1 MKGLACGRRE
11 SEVVVL
17 HRVVVGVAQHSW
29 VRKRAMS
36 TPIIRDLAWR
46 FFAGEDLEAGL
57 ATVCALNARGIK
69 ASLNFLG
76 VHVRQVDEAIAAT
89 DKAIES
95 LRRIHDKGLDSHVS
109 VKLTQIGLDIDE
121 ALCRAQLTRI
131 LECAAEVGN
140 FVRIDMEESA
150 YEESTIRLFEQARDQ
165 FGETTVGIVVQ
176 SYLRARPDDL
186 DHLIAG
192 GSRIRLVKGGYRERA
207 EVVYRRQEE
216 IDAAFA
222 RDIETLLRRGRYPA
236 IATHDIKA
244 IRLVRT
250 LQSEIGLDKSQFE
263 FQMLYGVRPN
273 LQAALVRQG
282 YTVRCYLPYGTDWY
296 GWALE
301 SLRSILGGAV
311 HRIADRVGGH
321 QAPV

>member
-1 MKGLACGRRE
+1 M
-11 SEVVVL
+11 L
-17 HRVVVGVAQHSW
+17 HRVVVGVAQHAW
-29 VRKRAMS
+29 VRKFAMS

-46 FFAGEDLEAGL
+46 FFAGEDLDAGL
-57 ATVCALNARGIK
+57 ATVRVLNARGIK

-76 VHVRQVDEAIAAT
+76 VHVRQADQAIAAT
-89 DKAIES
+89 DRTIES
-95 LRRIHDKGLDSHVS
+95 LRRIHAEGLDSHVS

-140 FVRIDMEESA
+140 FVRIDMEESP
-150 YEESTIRLFEQARDQ
+150 YVESTIRLFEQARER
-165 FGETTVGIVVQ
+165 FGEATVGIVIQ

-186 DHLIAG
+186 DRLIAN
-192 GSRIRLVKGGYRERA
+192 GSRIRLVKGGYREPA
-207 EVVYRRQEE
+207 EVVYRRNEE

-222 RDIETLLRRGRYPA
+222 RDIERLLRGGRYPA
-236 IATHDIKA
+236 IATHDIRA

-273 LQAALVRQG
+273 LQAALVRLG

-296 GWALE
+296 GWVLE
-301 SLRSILGGAV
+301 NLRGILGGAV
-311 HRIADRVGGH
+311 RRIADRVGGH
-321 QAPV
+321 REHA